1 MPEVEGSLQ
10 SAADFASVGEALAA
24 QPETFPKEQACLQ
37 VVKQRAEWHAICS
50 KLLDALELG
59 LMRARDGYAAVA
71 SKTQDPRGT
80 ASGMLGDFV
89 LGMQLVAP
97 MAPMSAIFTIDEGDA
112 SQSTQHE
119 ETEHVIAIEYQT
131 ETI

>member
-10 SAADFASVGEALAA
+10 SAAAFASVGEALAA
-24 QPETFPKEQACLQ
+24 QPETIPKEQACLQ
-37 VVKQRAEWHAICS
+37 VVKQRAEWHATCS

-80 ASGMLGDFV
+80 DASGKLGDFV

-97 MAPMSAIFTIDEGDA
+97 LAPMSAIFTIDEGDA
-112 SQSTQHE
+112 SQSTQH
-119 ETEHVIAIEYQT
+119 
-131 ETI
+131 